1 MSFFFKILNNYS
13 YKVIEKKN
21 LNEKPITN
29 GIVIKRINKWPVNLC
44 LYISKN
50 LSLTFINKC

>member
-21 LNEKPITN
+21 LNKKPITN
-29 GIVIKRINKWPVNLC
+29 GNVIKRINKWPVNLC
-44 LYISKN
+44 LYISKS
-50 LSLTFINKC
+50 LSLTIY